1 MSHTFDN
8 PEQFLSHLESKLTSL
23 PEQTDPVKI
32 NLLHGSA
39 HAIRYLIESQSV
51 LSTKFYEL
59 AHVLNDAD
67 HTWAHKLAAIYEIME
82 AGVVSHEQM
91 QRILET
97 EICGKHHDHSTKC

>member
-8 PEQFLSHLESKLTSL
+8 PEQFLSHLESKLNML
-23 PEQTDPVKI
+23 HEQTDHTKI

-59 AHVLNDAD
+59 VHVLNDAD
-67 HTWAHKLAAIYEIME
+67 HTWAHKLTAIYEIME
-82 AGVVSHEQM
+82 AGTVTPEQM
-91 QRILET
+91 QHILEA
-97 EICGKHHDHSTKC
+97 EICGKPHDNQTQP